1 MVSLRCCA
9 MQFRKWRASLRVI
22 TVFIFLAI
30 FAYDANWNVLTFSRT
45 SGVPVTPWV
54 YPAVFS
60 ARYLMM
66 CICLA
71 VMVLFCDAPFL
82 DRHQPYLILRSG
94 RGHWAL
100 GTAGYL
106 LASSVVVSA
115 SIFLMGMLLGMDTLT
130 FSTGW
135 GSVLQSVAGKS
146 IIPTRILALYSP
158 LAACGLALL
167 LSSLIFCFL
176 GLLFFLCNLL
186 APPVVGTLAVGA
198 FCVLDFFSLFFL
210 HDAPW
215 LLHLSPVSWANLNQ
229 LGTTGWPTVTYALS
243 MLVGLN
249 GVLLCLIVL
258 RCRRMDIQVTH
269 SEMGR

>member
-60 ARYLMM
+60 DRYLMM

-106 LASSVVVSA
+106 LASSAVVSA

-158 LAACGLALL
+158 LAACGLAML

-176 GLLFFLCNLL
+176 AFTSLL
-186 APPVVGTLAVGA
+186 
-198 FCVLDFFSLFFL
+198 
-210 HDAPW
+210 
-215 LLHLSPVSWANLNQ
+215 
-229 LGTTGWPTVTYALS
+229 
-243 MLVGLN
+243 
-249 GVLLCLIVL
+249 
-258 RCRRMDIQVTH
+258 
-269 SEMGR
+269 

>member
-9 MQFRKWRASLRVI
+9 MQLRKWRASLRVI

-60 ARYLMM
+60 DRYLMM

-106 LASSVVVSA
+106 LASSAVVSA
-115 SIFLMGMLLGMDTLT
+115 SIFLMGMLLGMT
-130 FSTGW
+130 
-135 GSVLQSVAGKS
+135 
-146 IIPTRILALYSP
+146 PSP
-158 LAACGLALL
+158 SPPVGEACCKVWRASPSYPPVSWRCIHLW
-167 LSSLIFCFL
+167 
-176 GLLFFLCNLL
+176 
-186 APPVVGTLAVGA
+186 PPVV
-198 FCVLDFFSLFFL
+198 
-210 HDAPW
+210 
-215 LLHLSPVSWANLNQ
+215 
-229 LGTTGWPTVTYALS
+229 WP
-243 MLVGLN
+243 
-249 GVLLCLIVL
+249 CC
-258 RCRRMDIQVTH
+258 CRL
-269 SEMGR
+269 

>member
-60 ARYLMM
+60 DRYLMM

-135 GSVLQSVAGKS
+135 GGQVHHTHPYPGAVFTSGRLWSGPAAVVFDFLLPGTAVFPVQSPGAPCGGNFGRRGVLRA
-146 IIPTRILALYSP
+146 
-158 LAACGLALL
+158 
-167 LSSLIFCFL
+167 
-176 GLLFFLCNLL
+176 GLLQPVL
-186 APPVVGTLAVGA
+186 PP
-198 FCVLDFFSLFFL
+198 
-210 HDAPW
+210 
-215 LLHLSPVSWANLNQ
+215 
-229 LGTTGWPTVTYALS
+229 
-243 MLVGLN
+243 
-249 GVLLCLIVL
+249 
-258 RCRRMDIQVTH
+258 
-269 SEMGR
+269 

>member
-60 ARYLMM
+60 DRYLMM

-94 RGHWAL
+94 RRPGRLCRRHIPPGHSLPPGPNHPPGHGGQLRRWKNRHQ
-100 GTAGYL
+100 
-106 LASSVVVSA
+106 SA
-115 SIFLMGMLLGMDTLT
+115 RWEKPGR
-130 FSTGW
+130 
-135 GSVLQSVAGKS
+135 
-146 IIPTRILALYSP
+146 RILFPPPGAVRYRHTLHP
-158 LAACGLALL
+158 AACRVSGGVWGNHQICSPHRSA
-167 LSSLIFCFL
+167 FDRPGAGGHQPPHPGDHCP
-176 GLLFFLCNLL
+176 LCGSQGE
-186 APPVVGTLAVGA
+186 PGA
-198 FCVLDFFSLFFL
+198 S
-210 HDAPW
+210 
-215 LLHLSPVSWANLNQ
+215 
-229 LGTTGWPTVTYALS
+229 
-243 MLVGLN
+243 
-249 GVLLCLIVL
+249 
-258 RCRRMDIQVTH
+258 R
-269 SEMGR
+269 